1 MMVMM
6 KKQPSCV
13 PNTPP
18 SSLGLNKDSQT
29 ISKLKPPKIRI
40 IHIFAPE
47 IIKTDVENFRE
58 LVQRLTGKPPEK
70 QSGGKKRARKV
81 VAESRGGV
89 IPAAA
94 AKKMELRAGFQLTA
108 GLREKIKGED
118 EIWSG
123 ANSGGGF
130 LGGLPE
136 FEDFMEELNHIP
148 FPILPLDVPVYNPAD
163 NIAT

>member
-1 MMVMM
+1 MMMV

-13 PNTPP
+13 PNTTP

-29 ISKLKPPKIRI
+29 ISKLVKPKIWI

-70 QSGGKKRARKV
+70 QSNSKKRARVPRKLA
-81 VAESRGGV
+81 AESRGV
-89 IPAAA
+89 IPA
-94 AKKMELRAGFQLTA
+94 AKKMELRAGFQLA

-136 FEDFMEELNHIP
+136 FDGFMEELNHIP

>member
-1 MMVMM
+1 M
-6 KKQPSCV
+6 
-13 PNTPP
+13 
-18 SSLGLNKDSQT
+18 
-29 ISKLKPPKIRI
+29 KPPKIRI

-70 QSGGKKRARKV
+70 KRARK

-89 IPAAA
+89 IPAVA

-136 FEDFMEELNHIP
+136 FEGFMEELNHIP

>member
-1 MMVMM
+1 MMMM
-6 KKQPSCV
+6 KKQAACSV
-13 PNTPP
+13 PNTTPS

-58 LVQRLTGKPPEK
+58 MVQRLTGKPPEK
-70 QSGGKKRARKV
+70 QSGKKRARKI
-81 VAESRGGV
+81 AESI
-89 IPAAA
+89 IP
-94 AKKMELRAGFQLTA
+94 AKKMEVRAGLQPA
-108 GLREKIKGED
+108 SLREKIED

-123 ANSGGGF
+123 GNSGGGF

-136 FEDFMEELNHIP
+136 FDGFMEELNSIP